1 MKRTTEQVGKT
12 IEEAVRKGLEELK
25 VARDDVIIEV
35 LEEPKAGG
43 ILGMLS
49 QKLAKVRLIVD
60 KKITE
65 DVLKATQERITEIL
79 ADIFKITG
87 EDNIKYTCTGDSR
100 QVIVKLELD
109 NPKHLIGYKGKTIE
123 SVQSILNAM
132 LQREDEEYSK
142 VFVEVNNY
150 KKEKEEKLKLFAN
163 KMANNVVK
171 FKKPIKLEPMSAYE
185 RMIVHQEL
193 SKRDDVMTESYGE
206 EPRRR
211 LVIKKKYNNSSSY
224 SNYNK
229 DYRK

>member
-25 VARDDVIIEV
+25 VARDDVIIDI

-49 QKLAKVRLIVD
+49 QKLAKVRLTVD

-65 DVLKATQERITEIL
+65 DVLVATQKRIDNIL
-79 ADIFKITG
+79 KDIFKITG
-87 EDNIKYTCTGDSR
+87 ENNIKHTCTGDSK

-109 NPKHLIGYKGKTIE
+109 NPKHLIGYRGKTIE
-123 SVQSILNAM
+123 SLQSILNAM

-142 VFVEVNNY
+142 VFVEINNY
-150 KKEKEEKLKLFAN
+150 KKEKEEKLKIYAN
-163 KMANNVVK
+163 KMADNVAK
-171 FKKPIKLEPMSAYE
+171 FKKSIKLEPMSAYE

-193 SKRDDVMTESYGE
+193 SSRDDVVTESFGE
-206 EPRRR
+206 EPRRI
-211 LVIKKKYNNSSSY
+211 LVIKKKYNN
-224 SNYNK
+224 
-229 DYRK
+229 

>member
-49 QKLAKVRLIVD
+49 QKLAKVRLVVD
-60 KKITE
+60 KKISE
-65 DVLKATQERITEIL
+65 DVLNATQERITQIL

-87 EDNIKYTCTGDSR
+87 EDNIKCTCTGDSR
-100 QVIVKLELD
+100 QVIVQLELD

-123 SVQSILNAM
+123 SIQSILNAM

-150 KKEKEEKLKLFAN
+150 KKEKEEKLKFFAN

-171 FKKPIKLEPMSAYE
+171 FNKPIKLEPMSAYE

-193 SKRDDVMTESYGE
+193 SKREDIITESYGE

-211 LVIKKKYNNSSSY
+211 LVIKKKYNNS
-224 SNYNK
+224 NYNK

>member
-1 MKRTTEQVGKT
+1 MMKRTTEQLGKT

-60 KKITE
+60 KKVTE
-65 DVLKATQERITEIL
+65 DVLNATEARINNIL
-79 ADIFKITG
+79 SDIFKITG
-87 EDNIKYTCTGDSR
+87 EDNIKYTCTGDSK

-109 NPKHLIGYKGKTIE
+109 NPKHLIGYRGKTIE
-123 SVQSILNAM
+123 SIQSILNAM

-142 VFVEVNNY
+142 VFVEINNY
-150 KKEKEEKLKLFAN
+150 KKEKEEKLKVYAN
-163 KMANNVVK
+163 KMADNVVK

-185 RMIVHQEL
+185 RMIIHQEL
-193 SKRDDVMTESYGE
+193 SARNDVTTESYGE
-206 EPRRR
+206 EPKRR
-211 LVIKKKYNNSSSY
+211 LVIKRKYNNSYNNSY
-224 SNYNK
+224 K
-229 DYRK
+229 K

>member
-49 QKLAKVRLIVD
+49 QKLAKVKLTVD

-65 DVLKATQERITEIL
+65 DVLAATQIRIENIL
-79 ADIFKITG
+79 KDIFKITG
-87 EDNIKYTCTGDSR
+87 ESEIKYTFVGDSK
-100 QVIVKLELD
+100 QVVVKLELE
-109 NPKHLIGYKGKTIE
+109 NPKHLIGYRGKTIE
-123 SVQSILNAM
+123 SIQSILNAM

-142 VFVEVNNY
+142 VFVEINNY
-150 KKEKEEKLKLFAN
+150 KKEKEEKLKVYAN
-163 KMANNVVK
+163 KMADNVAK
-171 FKKPIKLEPMSAYE
+171 FKKSIKLEPMSAYE

-193 SKRDDVMTESYGE
+193 SSRDDVITESFGE
-206 EPRRR
+206 EPRRI
-211 LVIKKKYNNSSSY
+211 LVIKKKYNNS
-224 SNYNK
+224 YNN
-229 DYRK
+229 